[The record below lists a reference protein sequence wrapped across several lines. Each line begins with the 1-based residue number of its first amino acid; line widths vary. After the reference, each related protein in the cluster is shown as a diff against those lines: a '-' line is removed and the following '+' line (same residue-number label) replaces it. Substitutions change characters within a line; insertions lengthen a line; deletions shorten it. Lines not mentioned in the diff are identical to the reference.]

1 MRRIFFPL
9 LVLLAA
15 LFFAACTTVSNIP
28 EGLSPAE
35 LIQRAQEARDR
46 NRYGVAMQYYQVL
59 LERNIT
65 NINLVCEAEYEIAFI
80 QYKQKKYAQAKAGF
94 NVLLERYDT
103 LGREN
108 LPPQFEIL
116 ARRVLNTISEKE
128 NVRKSSSRKQK
139 TP

>member
-9 LVLLAA
+9 IVLLSV
-15 LFFAACTTVSNIP
+15 LFVTACTTVANIP

-35 LIQRAQEARDR
+35 LIQRAQEARDK

-65 NINLVCEAEYEIAFI
+65 NIDLVCEAEYEIAFI
-80 QYKQKKYAQAKAGF
+80 QYKQKKYTQAKAGF
-94 NVLLERYDT
+94 YALLERYEI

-116 ARRVLNTISEKE
+116 ARRVLSTISEKE
-128 NVRKSSSRKQK
+128 NMRRPSSRKQK